1 MYNTYK
7 FIVKKPF
14 FSIIIPTYN
23 RESDL
28 QFALYCIFQQNFS
41 DFEVIVS
48 DNCSTDNTQ
57 AIFSKLKDKRI
68 HYYRSEKNVDF
79 ALNVKRSV
87 KYAKGKY
94 IFFHS
99 DDDFLLYS
107 NSLQKI
113 HDGIKKTNAGY
124 IRINYLCLSPD
135 KKRIFYFKV
144 NKPFTANEYAP
155 PLLDNKK
162 VLSFITDSDPYF
174 ITGIIFK
181 NNLPSKI
188 EIVNSDPAPWIEIL
202 FYVVKKFGAY
212 FISYPYI
219 VGSWSR
225 REIKNNEKHHFFTLV
240 NGELR
245 AEKYFNLIKKK
256 INKERYNAF
265 LHNELMLHYVR
276 SFPVIKFH
284 VGNKNMLQISKRLL
298 LLDQTIAENISYWIF
313 FVFSFIFP
321 KSLLKIFRDIYLNM
335 YIRFSRVDDYGQ
347 IVDKL
352 KELERGFLISK
363 ENVIGREDPIFK
375 F

>member
-1 MYNTYK
+1 MT
-7 FIVKKPF
+7 KKPF
-14 FSIIIPTYN
+14 FSIVIPTYN
-23 RESDL
+23 REKDL

-48 DNCSTDNTQ
+48 DNCSADKTQ
-57 AIFSKLKDKRI
+57 AIFSKLKDKKLR
-68 HYYRSEKNVDF
+68 YFRNEKNVDF
-79 ALNVKRSV
+79 ALSV
-87 KYAKGKY
+87 KKAVKHAKGKY

-113 HDGIKKTNAGY
+113 YDEIKKTNAGY

-144 NKPFTANEYAP
+144 NKPFTANEYVP
-155 PLLDNKK
+155 PLLENKK
-162 VLSFITDSDPYF
+162 VLSFIIDSDPYF

-212 FISYPYI
+212 FISHPYI

-225 REIKNNEKHHFFTLV
+225 REIKNNEKHPFFTLV
-240 NGELR
+240 KGKLR
-245 AEKYFNLIKKK
+245 AEKYLSIIKKK
-256 INKERYNAF
+256 INKEDFKMF
-265 LHNELMLHYVR
+265 LHDELMLHYVR
-276 SFPVIKFH
+276 SFPVVKFH

-298 LLDQTIAENISYWIF
+298 VLDPTIAESISYWVF
-313 FVFSFIFP
+313 FVFSFILS
-321 KSLLKIFRDIYLNM
+321 KSFLKIFRDIYLNM
-335 YIRFSRVDDYGQ
+335 YIRFSK
-347 IVDKL
+347 VDKEKSVL
-352 KELERGFLISK
+352 DRLQELERGYFLAE
-363 ENVIGREDPIFK
+363 ENVFK
-375 F
+375 IKEPLFYF